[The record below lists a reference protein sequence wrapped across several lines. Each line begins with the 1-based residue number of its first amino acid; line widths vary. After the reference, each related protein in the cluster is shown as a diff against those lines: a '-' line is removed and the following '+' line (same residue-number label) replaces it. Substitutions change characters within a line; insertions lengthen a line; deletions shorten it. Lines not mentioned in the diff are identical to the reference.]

1 MKKKFTVIVLDSFG
15 VGAMEDCKEVRES
28 DIGSNTALH
37 IFQNENLKLEN
48 LEKLG
53 IMNAIG
59 EETEK
64 MKFSKTANFTTSN
77 LMHYGADTFF
87 GHQEIMGTKPE
98 MPVCEHLGKN
108 IDAVITHLEKEG
120 FDAKKHDVNGVD
132 CVIVNGSMVVA
143 DNMET
148 DLGGAINVSGTF
160 DKCTFEEVKKVGNII
175 RAHYAVPRIIALGG
189 EDVPFENIIATLHEK
204 NGFAGIDTPKSGL
217 YKKGYLVVH
226 IGYGVKTKEQL
237 PQKLHEVGVKTH
249 LYGKVA
255 DIVINEHAKYTYGVD
270 TSELFDKFISDFQ
283 KEEGFFCLNVQE
295 TDLAGHRCDG
305 KGYANVLKIADK
317 RIGEIMSLM
326 SENDVLIVMAD
337 HGNDPY
343 TGRSTHTRERVPI
356 LIYGKEAKKIS
367 PENRKTLSDVG
378 ATVAKFFRCNLNN
391 GDALN
396 IL

>member
-1 MKKKFTVIVLDSFG
+1 MKSKFTVIVLDSFG
-15 VGAMEDCKEVRES
+15 VGAMNDCKTERPQ

-59 EETEK
+59 SETAE
-64 MKFSKTANFTTSN
+64 MKFSKNAKFTTSN

-98 MPVCEHLGKN
+98 PPKTQHLSDA
-108 IDAVITHLEKEG
+108 IDEVKKHLEKEG
-120 FDAKKHDVNGVD
+120 FCVEKYPVDGVD
-132 CVIVNGSMVVA
+132 ILTVNDAMVIA

-160 DKCTFEEVKKVGNII
+160 DKCTFEEVKKVGKIV

-189 EDVPFENIIATLHEK
+189 INVPFENIIATLFQK

-217 YKKGYLVVH
+217 YKEGYLVVH
-226 IGYGVKTKEQL
+226 IGYGVDISKQL
-237 PQKLHEVGVKTH
+237 PKALFDVGVQTH

-255 DIVINEHAKYTYGVD
+255 DIVMSEHAEYTYGVD
-270 TSELFDKFISDFQ
+270 TAELFDKLLCDF
-283 KEEGFFCLNVQE
+283 KNGDGFYCLNVQE

-305 KGYANVLKIADK
+305 TGYANVLKIADAK
-317 RIGEIMSLM
+317 IGILM
-326 SENDVLIVMAD
+326 GMMKKEDVLIVMAD

-343 TGRSTHTRERVPI
+343 TNRSQHTRERVPI
-356 LIYGKEAKKIS
+356 LVYGANVAEIS
-367 PENRKTLSDVG
+367 CENRKTMSDVG
-378 ATVAKFFRCNLNN
+378 ATVAKFYGGKIEN
-391 GDALN
+391 GEP
-396 IL
+396 IF